1 MTSTTLTPLTREA
14 VPFLDLV
21 AQHRPLE
28 EELLDVCRRAIR
40 TAAFVGGSEVA
51 ALEREFADFIGSP
64 GSVALNS
71 GTDALRFAY
80 MALGV
85 APGDEIIT
93 TPHTFIA
100 TTESITQAGGVI
112 RFVDIDDETMT
123 IDPRRIESAIT
134 PRTVGIVPVHLYGQS
149 ADMDPI
155 VDIARRHKLWVV
167 EDACQA
173 HGATYKGTNCGAI
186 GDLGAFSFYPGKN
199 LGACGEGGA
208 VTGADD
214 ELLKSVRQLRDH
226 GQARKYYHDI
236 EGYNG
241 RMDSMQAGMLRVK
254 LKHLAR
260 WNAARRAAAALY
272 RDALAAVDE
281 VRLPAEAGWGDH
293 VYHLFVIRAEQRD
306 ALQAHLASQ
315 DIATGLHYPLPLH
328 LQKAYAGMR
337 LGKGSFPVTERTAE
351 TLLSLPMFAEL
362 TVDQAGR
369 VSDAIREFY
378 GR

>member
-1 MTSTTLTPLTREA
+1 MTLTLAALTQEA

-28 EELLDVCRRAIR
+28 GDLLEVCRQAIR
-40 TAAFVGGSEVA
+40 VATFVGGGEIDGF
-51 ALEREFADFIGSP
+51 EREFADFIGRGDCVS
-64 GSVALNS
+64 LNS

-85 APGDEIIT
+85 APGDEVIT

-112 RFVDIDDETMT
+112 KFVDIDDETMT
-123 IDPRRIESAIT
+123 IDPQHIESAIT

-149 ADMDPI
+149 ADMDRI
-155 VDIARRHKLWVV
+155 LEIARRYHLWVV

-208 VTGADD
+208 VTGVDQRLIAC
-214 ELLKSVRQLRDH
+214 VRQLRDH
-226 GQARKYYHDI
+226 GQSKKYYHDI

-254 LKHLAR
+254 LRHLAR
-260 WNAARRAAAALY
+260 WNTSRRAAAALY
-272 RDALAAVDE
+272 RDALADIDE

-293 VYHLFVIRAEQRD
+293 VYHLFVIRAARRD

-315 DIATGLHYPLPLH
+315 RIATGLHYPLPLH
-328 LQKAYAGMR
+328 LQTAYAGMR
-337 LGKGSFPVTERTAE
+337 LGKGSFPVTERTADS
-351 TLLSLPMFAEL
+351 LLSLPMFAEL
-362 TVDQAGR
+362 SLEQVER
-369 VSDAIREFY
+369 VSDAIHEFY

>member
-1 MTSTTLTPLTREA
+1 MMSTTLTPATRDA

-28 EELLDVCRRAIR
+28 QELLDVCRHALR
-40 TAAFVGGSEVA
+40 TAAFVGGGEVTG
-51 ALEREFADFIGSP
+51 LEGEFAAFVGSAD
-64 GSVALNS
+64 SVALNS

-85 APGDEIIT
+85 TPGDEIIT

-100 TTESITQAGGVI
+100 TTESITQAGGVVK
-112 RFVDIDDETMT
+112 FVDIDDETMT

-155 VDIARRHKLWVV
+155 LDVARGHKLWVV

-173 HGATYKGTNCGAI
+173 HGATYKGANCGAI

-208 VTGADD
+208 VTGSNVA
-214 ELLKSVRQLRDH
+214 LLAAVRQIRDH
-226 GQARKYYHDI
+226 GQARKYHHDI

-241 RMDSMQAGMLRVK
+241 RLDSMQAGMLRVK
-254 LKHLAR
+254 LRHLSR
-260 WNAARRAAAALY
+260 WNEARRRAAALY
-272 RDALAAVDE
+272 REALADVDE

-293 VYHLFVIRAEQRD
+293 VYHLFVIRADQRD
-306 ALQAHLASQ
+306 ALQSHLASRE
-315 DIATGLHYPLPLH
+315 IATGLHYPVPLH

-337 LGKGSFPVTERTAE
+337 LGRGTFPVTERTADS
-351 TLLSLPMFAEL
+351 LLSLPMFAEL
-362 TVDQAGR
+362 SVDQVAR